1 MRRSIDMY
9 KDPTCESGNR
19 NVLLMPMDR
28 PNALFHESRASP
40 QSCDIKVASIKVMR
54 ILKTNFIFADF
65 LIFEINLELL

>member
-1 MRRSIDMY
+1 MY

-19 NVLLMPMDR
+19 NVLLMDR
-28 PNALFHESRASP
+28 PNTLFHESRASP
-40 QSCDIKVASIKVMR
+40 QSGDIKVASIKVMR

>member
-1 MRRSIDMY
+1 MY

-19 NVLLMPMDR
+19 NVLLMDR

-54 ILKTNFIFADF
+54 ILKTNFFFSQIF
-65 LIFEINLELL
+65 